1 MKTLAVLLLCAVSTA
16 FAQQKPPAA
25 DPTASM
31 VKPPAAAGA
40 STVRPDDPNNPD
52 NMPMKRP
59 TPPPNSDRM
68 IHSNPASDA
77 IAK

>member
-1 MKTLAVLLLCAVSTA
+1 MKTLAALLLCAVSTA
-16 FAQQKPPAA
+16 FAQQKPPADA
-25 DPTASM
+25 ASM

-40 STVRPDDPNNPD
+40 STVRPDNPNNPD